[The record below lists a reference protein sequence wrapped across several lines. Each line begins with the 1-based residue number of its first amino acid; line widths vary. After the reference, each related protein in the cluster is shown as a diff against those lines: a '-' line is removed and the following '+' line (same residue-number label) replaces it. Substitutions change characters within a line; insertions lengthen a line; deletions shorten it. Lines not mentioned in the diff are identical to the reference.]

1 MRRRLILLLIGA
13 ALIGGLFVGQASA
26 EPLYSQEVTG
36 PSLDELAVKGILA
49 DHGSPLPW
57 WTICAFKDTHPAFDI
72 AGYLAV
78 MWAESSL
85 GKTCDYKNNPG
96 SIKGGSVG
104 TVWRDLRIG
113 VSPAGYNVYR
123 SIYDG
128 QRAAIRLI
136 YDCGYNADLAAE
148 DWWGFANR
156 YYGRGVPGISGYV
169 ANLRAAHDLI
179 VKEAREYG
187 ALNW

>member
-1 MRRRLILLLIGA
+1 MKRLILALIGA
-13 ALIGGLFVGQASA
+13 VLVGGLLYAPASA
-26 EPLYSQEVTG
+26 APLYSQEVTG

-57 WTICAFKDTHPAFDI
+57 WTICAFFDTHPQFDI
-72 AGYLAV
+72 ASYLAV

-85 GKTCDYKNNPG
+85 GKTCDYKHNPG
-96 SIKGGSVG
+96 SIKGGPVG

-136 YDCGYNADLAAE
+136 YDTGYNAQLAAH

-156 YYGRGVPGISGYV
+156 YFGRNVPGISRYV
-169 ANLRAAHDLI
+169 ANLRAAHGII
-179 VKEAREYG
+179 VRKAAAHG
-187 ALNW
+187 AVW

>member
-136 YDCGYNADLAAE
+136 YDCGYNAMLAAE

-156 YYGRGVPGISGYV
+156 YYGAGVPGISRYV
-169 ANLRAAHDLI
+169 ANLKAAHDII
-179 VKEAREYG
+179 VQEAAEWG
-187 ALNW
+187 VVW

>member
-156 YYGRGVPGISGYV
+156 YYGRGVPGISRYV
-169 ANLRAAHDLI
+169 ANLEAAHTMI

-187 ALNW
+187 TLW